1 MTVNEDSF
9 TNWKNREEIAESM
22 IPIIGKLH
30 RERDVTVLL
39 HSRSLVNKSV
49 VSILKTHRF
58 ARQIAGEELS
68 VTETFPF
75 LQALTTL
82 DLGPSQIDIGML
94 AATYKA
100 DDQGLSVADFTARA
114 VAGATGPDKIERREP
129 RDVVLYGF
137 GRIGRLLARLLI
149 EKSGSGNGLRLR
161 AIVVRKGAGQD
172 IVKRASLLR
181 RDSIHGQFHGT
192 ITVDEANNKIIANGN
207 EIAMIYADDPA
218 AVDYTAY
225 GIKDAI
231 LIDNTGR
238 WRDRE
243 GLSNHLRPGIA
254 KVVLTA
260 PGKGDVPNIVH
271 GVNHDSIKPD
281 EQILSCASCTTNA
294 IVPPL
299 KAMADEYGVLR
310 GHVETVH
317 SFTNDQN
324 LLDNYH
330 KSDRRGRSAP
340 LNMVI
345 TETGAASAVAK
356 ALPDL
361 EATITGSS
369 IRVPVPDVSIAI
381 LNLQLARET
390 TREDVLDHLRQ
401 VSLTS
406 PLKRQI
412 DFTTAPD
419 AVSSDFIGSRH
430 ASIVD
435 AGATKVEGDNAIL
448 YLWYDNEFGYSCQVV
463 RVVQYVSGVE
473 YPTFRPRPPDPG
485 PRPFGSALPPCRW
498 EGGAVLPPGTSVRS
512 ALQVEPVPVCRVR
525 GCVAEAVVDV
535 SHIGVAV
542 GGVGQEA
549 AEVRTAPVG
558 LPDRLGLH
566 PSAEAVSAVL
576 GQHTGA
582 VVLGITRAVAGDDE
596 FGEPG
601 DRAVGGVD
609 GDDGVQLVAALG
621 DGLRRG
627 PDPVHVPGHG
637 GVVGV
642 VHGHVV
648 HGAAGGGEG
657 PGEVVG
663 DGALP

>member
-1 MTVNEDSF
+1 MTVNAVNDDSF
-9 TNWKNREEIAESM
+9 TNWKIREEIAESM
-22 IPIIGKLH
+22 IPLIGKLH
-30 RERDVTVLL
+30 REQDVTVLL

-58 ARQIAGEELS
+58 ARQIAGAELS
-68 VTETFPF
+68 VTETMPF

-82 DLGPSQIDIGML
+82 DLGPSQIDLGML
-94 AATYKA
+94 ATLYQA
-100 DDQGLSVADFTARA
+100 DDRGLSVAEFTAEA
-114 VAGATGPDKIERREP
+114 VAGATGANKIERREP

-137 GRIGRLLARLLI
+137 GRIGRLVARLLI

-161 AIVVRKGAGQD
+161 AIVVRGGGARAAGD
-172 IVKRASLLR
+172 LVKRASLLR
-181 RDSIHGQFHGT
+181 RDSIHGQFQGT
-192 ITVDEANNKIIANGN
+192 ITVDEDNSTIVANGN
-207 EIAMIYADDPA
+207 EIKVIYADDPSH
-218 AVDYTAY
+218 VDYTEY
-225 GIKDAI
+225 GIRDAI
-231 LIDNTGR
+231 LIDNTGK

-243 GLSNHLRPGIA
+243 GLSKHLRPGIE

-271 GVNHDSIKPD
+271 GVNHDTVKPD
-281 EQILSCASCTTNA
+281 ERILSCASCTTNA

-299 KAMADEYGVLR
+299 KAMDDEYGVLR

-330 KSDRRGRSAP
+330 KSERRGRSAA

-361 EATITGSS
+361 KAKISGSS

-390 TREDVLDHLRQ
+390 TREQVHDYLRE

-412 DFTTAPD
+412 DFITAPD

-435 AGATKVEGDNAIL
+435 AGALKVDGDNAIL

-463 RVVQYVSGVE
+463 RVVQHVSGVE
-473 YPTFRPRPPDPG
+473 YPTYP
-485 PRPFGSALPPCRW
+485 AT
-498 EGGAVLPPGTSVRS
+498 AV
-512 ALQVEPVPVCRVR
+512 
-525 GCVAEAVVDV
+525 
-535 SHIGVAV
+535 
-542 GGVGQEA
+542 
-549 AEVRTAPVG
+549 
-558 LPDRLGLH
+558 
-566 PSAEAVSAVL
+566 
-576 GQHTGA
+576 
-582 VVLGITRAVAGDDE
+582 
-596 FGEPG
+596 
-601 DRAVGGVD
+601 
-609 GDDGVQLVAALG
+609 
-621 DGLRRG
+621 
-627 PDPVHVPGHG
+627 
-637 GVVGV
+637 
-642 VHGHVV
+642 
-648 HGAAGGGEG
+648 
-657 PGEVVG
+657 
-663 DGALP
+663 

>member
-1 MTVNEDSF
+1 MTVKDDSF

-22 IPIIGKLH
+22 IPLIGKLH

-68 VTETFPF
+68 VTETMPF

-82 DLGPSQIDIGML
+82 DLGPSQIDIALL
-94 AATYKA
+94 AETYRA
-100 DDQGLSVADFTARA
+100 DERGLSVEEFTAEA
-114 VAGATGPDKIERREP
+114 VAGATGANKIECREP

-137 GRIGRLLARLLI
+137 GRIGRLLARLLV
-149 EKSGSGNGLRLR
+149 EKAGSGNGLRLR
-161 AIVVRKGAGQD
+161 AIVVRNSGGSAAD
-172 IVKRASLLR
+172 DLVKRASLMR
-181 RDSIHGQFHGT
+181 RDSIHGQFQGT
-192 ITVDEANNKIIANGN
+192 ITVDEANSTIIANGN
-207 EIAMIYADDPA
+207 EIKVIYAGDPSE
-218 AVDYTAY
+218 VDYTAH
-225 GIKDAI
+225 GIKNAI
-231 LIDNTGR
+231 LIDNTGK

-243 GLSNHLRPGIA
+243 GLSTHLRPGVE

-271 GVNHDSIKPD
+271 GVNHDMIKPD

-299 KAMADEYGVLR
+299 KAMADEYGVVR

-330 KSDRRGRSAP
+330 KSERRGRSAP

-361 EATITGSS
+361 QAKITGSS

-381 LNLQLARET
+381 LNLQLERET
-390 TREDVLDHLRQ
+390 SREDVLEHLRE

-412 DFTTAPD
+412 DFTDSPE
-419 AVSSDFIGSRH
+419 AVSNDFIGSRH

-435 AGATKVEGDNAIL
+435 AGATKVDGDNAIL
-448 YLWYDNEFGYSCQVV
+448 YLWYDNEFGYSCQVI
-463 RVVQYVSGVE
+463 RVVQHVSGVE
-473 YPTFRPRPPDPG
+473 YPTYPAP
-485 PRPFGSALPPCRW
+485 
-498 EGGAVLPPGTSVRS
+498 AV
-512 ALQVEPVPVCRVR
+512 
-525 GCVAEAVVDV
+525 
-535 SHIGVAV
+535 
-542 GGVGQEA
+542 
-549 AEVRTAPVG
+549 
-558 LPDRLGLH
+558 
-566 PSAEAVSAVL
+566 
-576 GQHTGA
+576 
-582 VVLGITRAVAGDDE
+582 
-596 FGEPG
+596 
-601 DRAVGGVD
+601 
-609 GDDGVQLVAALG
+609 
-621 DGLRRG
+621 
-627 PDPVHVPGHG
+627 
-637 GVVGV
+637 
-642 VHGHVV
+642 
-648 HGAAGGGEG
+648 
-657 PGEVVG
+657 
-663 DGALP
+663 

>member
-1 MTVNEDSF
+1 MTVNDDVF
-9 TNWKNREEIAESM
+9 TDWKNREELAESM
-22 IPIIGKLH
+22 IPIIGRLH

-68 VTETFPF
+68 ITETFPF
-75 LQALTTL
+75 LQALASL
-82 DLGPSQIDIGML
+82 DLGPSQIDLGLL
-94 AATYKA
+94 AAAYRA
-100 DDQGLSVADFTARA
+100 DDRGLSVAEFTAGA
-114 VAGATGPDKIERREP
+114 VSGATGANKLDRQAP

-137 GRIGRLLARLLI
+137 GRIGRLLARLLV
-149 EKSGSGNGLRLR
+149 EKAGGLRLR
-161 AIVVRKGAGQD
+161 AIVVRNGGGD
-172 IVKRASLLR
+172 DLVKRASLLR
-181 RDSIHGQFHGT
+181 RDSIHGQFQGT
-192 ITVDEANNKIIANGN
+192 ITVDETNNLIVANGN
-207 EIAMIYADDPA
+207 AIQVIYSNDPSE
-218 AVDYTAY
+218 VDYTAY
-225 GIKDAI
+225 GIDDAI

-243 GLSNHLRPGIA
+243 GLSKHLRPGIA

-271 GVNHDSIKPD
+271 GVNHDTIKPD
-281 EQILSCASCTTNA
+281 EQIISCASCTTNA

-299 KAMADEYGVLR
+299 KAMNDEYGVLR

-330 KSDRRGRSAP
+330 KADRRGRSAP

-361 EATITGSS
+361 QAKITGSS

-390 TREDVLDHLRQ
+390 TREDVLEHLRD

-412 DFTTAPD
+412 DFIDSPD

-463 RVVQYVSGVE
+463 RVVQHVSGVE
-473 YPTFRPRPPDPG
+473 YPTFP
-485 PRPFGSALPPCRW
+485 
-498 EGGAVLPPGTSVRS
+498 
-512 ALQVEPVPVCRVR
+512 
-525 GCVAEAVVDV
+525 
-535 SHIGVAV
+535 
-542 GGVGQEA
+542 
-549 AEVRTAPVG
+549 
-558 LPDRLGLH
+558 
-566 PSAEAVSAVL
+566 
-576 GQHTGA
+576 
-582 VVLGITRAVAGDDE
+582 
-596 FGEPG
+596 
-601 DRAVGGVD
+601 
-609 GDDGVQLVAALG
+609 VAA
-621 DGLRRG
+621 
-627 PDPVHVPGHG
+627 H
-637 GVVGV
+637 
-642 VHGHVV
+642 
-648 HGAAGGGEG
+648 
-657 PGEVVG
+657 
-663 DGALP
+663 

>member
-1 MTVNEDSF
+1 MTLHEDSF
-9 TNWKNREEIAESM
+9 TNWNNRERIAESM
-22 IPIIGKLH
+22 IPTIGKLH

-68 VTETFPF
+68 VTETLPF
-75 LQALTTL
+75 LEALTTL

-94 AATYKA
+94 AATYRT
-100 DDQGLSVADFTARA
+100 DDRGLSVAEFTAEA
-114 VAGATGPDKIERREP
+114 VAGATGANKIERRAS

-149 EKSGSGNGLRLR
+149 EKAGSGNGLRLR
-161 AIVVRKGAGQD
+161 AVVVRKGSGQAAED
-172 IVKRASLLR
+172 LVKRASLLR
-181 RDSIHGQFHGT
+181 RDSIHGQFQGT
-192 ITVDEANNKIIANGN
+192 ISVDEANSRIIANGN
-207 EIAMIYADDPA
+207 EIKVIYSDDPTS
-218 AVDYTAY
+218 VDYTAY

-231 LIDNTGR
+231 LIDNTGK

-243 GLSNHLRPGIA
+243 GLSKHLRPGIA

-271 GVNHDSIKPD
+271 GVNHDTVKDD
-281 EQILSCASCTTNA
+281 ERILSCASCTTNA

-330 KSDRRGRSAP
+330 GSDRRGRSAA

-361 EATITGSS
+361 KATITGSS

-381 LNLQLARET
+381 LSLRLARET
-390 TREDVLDHLRQ
+390 TREEVLDHLRD

-412 DFTTAPD
+412 DFISAPD

-435 AGATKVEGDNAIL
+435 AGATKVDGDNAIL
-448 YLWYDNEFGYSCQVV
+448 YLWYDNEFGYSCQVI
-463 RVVQYVSGVE
+463 RVVQHVSGVE
-473 YPTFRPRPPDPG
+473 YPTYPAP
-485 PRPFGSALPPCRW
+485 
-498 EGGAVLPPGTSVRS
+498 
-512 ALQVEPVPVCRVR
+512 
-525 GCVAEAVVDV
+525 
-535 SHIGVAV
+535 
-542 GGVGQEA
+542 A
-549 AEVRTAPVG
+549 A
-558 LPDRLGLH
+558 
-566 PSAEAVSAVL
+566 
-576 GQHTGA
+576 
-582 VVLGITRAVAGDDE
+582 
-596 FGEPG
+596 
-601 DRAVGGVD
+601 
-609 GDDGVQLVAALG
+609 
-621 DGLRRG
+621 
-627 PDPVHVPGHG
+627 
-637 GVVGV
+637 
-642 VHGHVV
+642 
-648 HGAAGGGEG
+648 
-657 PGEVVG
+657 
-663 DGALP
+663 

>member
-1 MTVNEDSF
+1 MTVNDDVF
-9 TNWKNREEIAESM
+9 TDWKNREELAESM
-22 IPIIGKLH
+22 IPIIGRLH

-68 VTETFPF
+68 ITETFPF
-75 LQALTTL
+75 LQALASL
-82 DLGPSQIDIGML
+82 DLGPSQIDLGLL
-94 AATYKA
+94 AEAHRA
-100 DDQGLSVADFTARA
+100 DGRGLSPAEFTAEA
-114 VAGATGPDKIERREP
+114 VSGATGANKLDRQAP

-137 GRIGRLLARLLI
+137 GRIGRLLARLLV
-149 EKSGSGNGLRLR
+149 EKAGGLRLR
-161 AIVVRKGAGQD
+161 AIVVRNGGGD
-172 IVKRASLLR
+172 DLVKRASLLR
-181 RDSIHGQFHGT
+181 RDSIHGQFQGT
-192 ITVDEANNKIIANGN
+192 ITVDEANSTIIANGN
-207 EIAMIYADDPA
+207 AIKVIYSNDPSE
-218 AVDYTAY
+218 VDYTAY
-225 GIKDAI
+225 GIDDAI

-243 GLSNHLRPGIA
+243 GLSKHLRPGIA

-271 GVNHDSIKPD
+271 GVNHDTIKPD
-281 EQILSCASCTTNA
+281 EQIISCASCTTNA

-299 KAMADEYGVLR
+299 KAMNDEYGVLR

-330 KSDRRGRSAP
+330 KADRRGRSAP

-361 EATITGSS
+361 QAKITGSS

-390 TREDVLDHLRQ
+390 TREDVLDHLRD

-412 DFTTAPD
+412 DFIDSPD

-463 RVVQYVSGVE
+463 RVVQHVSGVE
-473 YPTFRPRPPDPG
+473 YPTFPRP
-485 PRPFGSALPPCRW
+485 
-498 EGGAVLPPGTSVRS
+498 AV
-512 ALQVEPVPVCRVR
+512 
-525 GCVAEAVVDV
+525 
-535 SHIGVAV
+535 
-542 GGVGQEA
+542 
-549 AEVRTAPVG
+549 
-558 LPDRLGLH
+558 
-566 PSAEAVSAVL
+566 
-576 GQHTGA
+576 
-582 VVLGITRAVAGDDE
+582 
-596 FGEPG
+596 
-601 DRAVGGVD
+601 
-609 GDDGVQLVAALG
+609 
-621 DGLRRG
+621 
-627 PDPVHVPGHG
+627 
-637 GVVGV
+637 
-642 VHGHVV
+642 
-648 HGAAGGGEG
+648 
-657 PGEVVG
+657 
-663 DGALP
+663 

>member
-1 MTVNEDSF
+1 MTVNDDSF

-22 IPIIGKLH
+22 IPMIGKLH

-68 VTETFPF
+68 VTETLPF
-75 LQALTTL
+75 VRALTTL

-94 AATYKA
+94 AATYRS
-100 DDQGLSVADFTARA
+100 DDRGLSVEQFTAEA
-114 VAGATGPDKIERREP
+114 VAGATGEGKIERGEG

-137 GRIGRLLARLLI
+137 GRIGRLVARLLI
-149 EKSGSGNGLRLR
+149 EKAGSGNGLRLR
-161 AIVVRKGAGQD
+161 AIVVRGGGQRAADD

-181 RDSIHGQFHGT
+181 RDSIHGQFQGT
-192 ITVDEANNKIIANGN
+192 ITVDEATSTIVANGN
-207 EIAMIYADDPA
+207 AIKVIYADDPTQ
-218 AVDYTAY
+218 VDYTAY

-231 LIDNTGR
+231 LIDNTGK

-243 GLSNHLRPGIA
+243 GLSKHLRPGID

-271 GVNHDSIKPD
+271 GVNHDTVKPD
-281 EQILSCASCTTNA
+281 ERILSCASCTTNA

-299 KAMADEYGVLR
+299 KAMDDEYGVLR

-330 KSDRRGRSAP
+330 KSERRGRSAP

-361 EATITGSS
+361 KARITGSS

-390 TREDVLDHLRQ
+390 TREDVLDYLRG

-412 DFTTAPD
+412 DFITAPD

-448 YLWYDNEFGYSCQVV
+448 YLWYDNEFGYSCQVI

-473 YPTFRPRPPDPG
+473 YPTYPAP
-485 PRPFGSALPPCRW
+485 
-498 EGGAVLPPGTSVRS
+498 
-512 ALQVEPVPVCRVR
+512 
-525 GCVAEAVVDV
+525 
-535 SHIGVAV
+535 
-542 GGVGQEA
+542 A
-549 AEVRTAPVG
+549 A
-558 LPDRLGLH
+558 
-566 PSAEAVSAVL
+566 
-576 GQHTGA
+576 
-582 VVLGITRAVAGDDE
+582 
-596 FGEPG
+596 
-601 DRAVGGVD
+601 
-609 GDDGVQLVAALG
+609 
-621 DGLRRG
+621 
-627 PDPVHVPGHG
+627 
-637 GVVGV
+637 
-642 VHGHVV
+642 
-648 HGAAGGGEG
+648 
-657 PGEVVG
+657 
-663 DGALP
+663 

>member
-1 MTVNEDSF
+1 MTVKDDSF
-9 TNWKNREEIAESM
+9 TDWKNREEIAESM
-22 IPIIGKLH
+22 IPMIGRLH

-68 VTETFPF
+68 VTDTLPF
-75 LQALTTL
+75 VQALTTL
-82 DLGPSQIDIGML
+82 DLGPSQIDIGRL
-94 AATYKA
+94 AEIHQA
-100 DDQGLSVADFTARA
+100 DDRGLSVAEFTAEA
-114 VAGATGPDKIERREP
+114 VAGATGGNKIDRREP

-137 GRIGRLLARLLI
+137 GRIGRLVARLLI
-149 EKSGSGNGLRLR
+149 EKAGSGNGLRLR
-161 AIVVRKGAGQD
+161 AIVVRGGGGRASED
-172 IVKRASLLR
+172 LVKRASLLR
-181 RDSIHGQFHGT
+181 RDSIHGQFQGT
-192 ITVDEANNKIIANGN
+192 ITLDEAESAIIANGN
-207 EIAMIYADDPA
+207 TVKVIYANDPSE
-218 AVDYTAY
+218 VDYTAY
-225 GIKDAI
+225 GIDNAI
-231 LIDNTGR
+231 LIDNTGK

-243 GLSNHLRPGIA
+243 GLSQHLRPGID

-271 GVNHDSIKPD
+271 GVNHDTIKPD

-330 KSDRRGRSAP
+330 KADRRGRSAP

-361 EATITGSS
+361 KAPITGSS

-381 LNLQLARET
+381 LSLRLGRET
-390 TREDVLDHLRQ
+390 TREEVLDHLRD

-430 ASIVD
+430 SSIVD
-435 AGATKVEGDNAIL
+435 AGATKVDGDNAIL

-463 RVVQYVSGVE
+463 RVVQHVTGVE
-473 YPTFRPRPPDPG
+473 YPTYPEP
-485 PRPFGSALPPCRW
+485 
-498 EGGAVLPPGTSVRS
+498 AV
-512 ALQVEPVPVCRVR
+512 
-525 GCVAEAVVDV
+525 
-535 SHIGVAV
+535 
-542 GGVGQEA
+542 
-549 AEVRTAPVG
+549 
-558 LPDRLGLH
+558 
-566 PSAEAVSAVL
+566 
-576 GQHTGA
+576 
-582 VVLGITRAVAGDDE
+582 
-596 FGEPG
+596 
-601 DRAVGGVD
+601 
-609 GDDGVQLVAALG
+609 
-621 DGLRRG
+621 
-627 PDPVHVPGHG
+627 
-637 GVVGV
+637 
-642 VHGHVV
+642 
-648 HGAAGGGEG
+648 
-657 PGEVVG
+657 
-663 DGALP
+663 

>member
-1 MTVNEDSF
+1 MTVNDDSF
-9 TNWKNREEIAESM
+9 TSWKNREEIAESM
-22 IPIIGKLH
+22 IPVIGKLH

-68 VTETFPF
+68 VTDTLPF

-94 AATYKA
+94 AATYAA
-100 DDQGLSVADFTARA
+100 DERGLSVAEFTAEA
-114 VAGATGPDKIERREP
+114 VAGATGANKIERGDG

-137 GRIGRLLARLLI
+137 GRIGRLVARLLI
-149 EKSGSGNGLRLR
+149 EKAGSGNGLRLR
-161 AIVVRKGAGQD
+161 AIVVRQGGGRPVED
-172 IVKRASLLR
+172 LVKRASLLR
-181 RDSIHGQFHGT
+181 RDSIHGQFQGT
-192 ITVDEANNKIIANGN
+192 ITVDEAKNTIVANGN
-207 EIAMIYADDPA
+207 EIKVIYANDPSE
-218 AVDYTAY
+218 VDYTAY

-231 LIDNTGR
+231 LIDNTGK

-243 GLSNHLRPGIA
+243 GLSNHLRPGID

-271 GVNHDSIKPD
+271 GVNHDTIKPD

-330 KSDRRGRSAP
+330 KADRRGRSAP

-356 ALPDL
+356 ALPEL
-361 EATITGSS
+361 KAPITGSS

-381 LNLQLARET
+381 LSLRLGRET
-390 TREDVLDHLRQ
+390 TRDEVLDYLRN

-419 AVSSDFIGSRH
+419 AVSSDFMGSRH

-435 AGATKVEGDNAIL
+435 AGATKVDGDNAIL
-448 YLWYDNEFGYSCQVV
+448 YLWYDNEFGYSCQVI
-463 RVVQYVSGVE
+463 RVVQHVSGVE
-473 YPTFRPRPPDPG
+473 YPTYPAP
-485 PRPFGSALPPCRW
+485 
-498 EGGAVLPPGTSVRS
+498 AV
-512 ALQVEPVPVCRVR
+512 
-525 GCVAEAVVDV
+525 
-535 SHIGVAV
+535 
-542 GGVGQEA
+542 
-549 AEVRTAPVG
+549 
-558 LPDRLGLH
+558 
-566 PSAEAVSAVL
+566 
-576 GQHTGA
+576 
-582 VVLGITRAVAGDDE
+582 
-596 FGEPG
+596 
-601 DRAVGGVD
+601 
-609 GDDGVQLVAALG
+609 
-621 DGLRRG
+621 
-627 PDPVHVPGHG
+627 
-637 GVVGV
+637 
-642 VHGHVV
+642 
-648 HGAAGGGEG
+648 
-657 PGEVVG
+657 
-663 DGALP
+663 

>member
-1 MTVNEDSF
+1 MTLNDDSF

-22 IPIIGKLH
+22 IPMIGKLH

-68 VTETFPF
+68 VTETLPF
-75 LQALTTL
+75 LEALTAL

-94 AATYKA
+94 AATYRA
-100 DDQGLSVADFTARA
+100 DDRGLPVAEFTAEA
-114 VAGATGPDKIERREP
+114 VAGATGANKIDRREP

-137 GRIGRLLARLLI
+137 GRIGRLVARLLI

-161 AIVVRKGAGQD
+161 AIVVRGGGRPAD
-172 IVKRASLLR
+172 DLVKRASLLR
-181 RDSIHGQFHGT
+181 RDSVHGQFQGT

-207 EIAMIYADDPA
+207 EITVIYADDPSQ
-218 AVDYTAY
+218 VDYTEY
-225 GIKDAI
+225 GVRNAI
-231 LIDNTGR
+231 LIDNTGK

-243 GLSNHLRPGIA
+243 GLSKHLRPGID

-271 GVNHDSIKPD
+271 GVNHDTIKPD

-330 KSDRRGRSAP
+330 KADRRGRSAP

-361 EATITGSS
+361 KAPITGSS

-381 LNLQLARET
+381 LSLRLGRET
-390 TREDVLDHLRQ
+390 TREEVLEHLRE

-419 AVSSDFIGSRH
+419 AVSMDFIGSRH
-430 ASIVD
+430 SSIID
-435 AGATKVEGDNAIL
+435 AGATKVDGDNAIL

-463 RVVQYVSGVE
+463 RVVQHVSGVE
-473 YPTFRPRPPDPG
+473 YPTYP
-485 PRPFGSALPPCRW
+485 A
-498 EGGAVLPPGTSVRS
+498 T
-512 ALQVEPVPVCRVR
+512 
-525 GCVAEAVVDV
+525 
-535 SHIGVAV
+535 GV
-542 GGVGQEA
+542 
-549 AEVRTAPVG
+549 
-558 LPDRLGLH
+558 
-566 PSAEAVSAVL
+566 
-576 GQHTGA
+576 
-582 VVLGITRAVAGDDE
+582 
-596 FGEPG
+596 
-601 DRAVGGVD
+601 
-609 GDDGVQLVAALG
+609 
-621 DGLRRG
+621 
-627 PDPVHVPGHG
+627 
-637 GVVGV
+637 
-642 VHGHVV
+642 
-648 HGAAGGGEG
+648 
-657 PGEVVG
+657 
-663 DGALP
+663 

>member
-22 IPIIGKLH
+22 IPLIGKLH

-68 VTETFPF
+68 VTETMPF
-75 LQALTTL
+75 LGALTAL

-94 AATYKA
+94 AATYRS
-100 DDQGLSVADFTARA
+100 DDRGLSVAAFTAEA
-114 VAGATGPDKIERREP
+114 VAGATGANKLERREG

-137 GRIGRLLARLLI
+137 GRIGRLVARLLI

-161 AIVVRKGAGQD
+161 AIVVRGDARRAAED

-181 RDSIHGQFHGT
+181 RDSIHGQFQGT
-192 ITVDEANNKIIANGN
+192 ITVDEANGAIIANGN
-207 EIAMIYADDPA
+207 EIKVIHADDPA
-218 AVDYTAY
+218 SVDYTAY

-231 LIDNTGR
+231 LIDNTGK

-243 GLSNHLRPGIA
+243 GLSQHLRPGID

-271 GVNHDSIKPD
+271 GVNHDTVKPD
-281 EQILSCASCTTNA
+281 ERILSCASCTTNA

-299 KAMADEYGVLR
+299 KAMDDEYGVLR

-330 KSDRRGRSAP
+330 KSERRGRSAP

-345 TETGAASAVAK
+345 TETGAASAVTK

-361 EATITGSS
+361 KARITGSS

-381 LNLQLARET
+381 LNLQLAQET
-390 TREDVLDHLRQ
+390 TREQVLDHLRN

-412 DFTTAPD
+412 DFISAPD

-430 ASIVD
+430 ASIID

-463 RVVQYVSGVE
+463 RVVQHVSGVE
-473 YPTFRPRPPDPG
+473 YPTYPAP
-485 PRPFGSALPPCRW
+485 
-498 EGGAVLPPGTSVRS
+498 AV
-512 ALQVEPVPVCRVR
+512 
-525 GCVAEAVVDV
+525 
-535 SHIGVAV
+535 
-542 GGVGQEA
+542 
-549 AEVRTAPVG
+549 
-558 LPDRLGLH
+558 
-566 PSAEAVSAVL
+566 
-576 GQHTGA
+576 
-582 VVLGITRAVAGDDE
+582 
-596 FGEPG
+596 
-601 DRAVGGVD
+601 
-609 GDDGVQLVAALG
+609 
-621 DGLRRG
+621 
-627 PDPVHVPGHG
+627 
-637 GVVGV
+637 
-642 VHGHVV
+642 
-648 HGAAGGGEG
+648 
-657 PGEVVG
+657 
-663 DGALP
+663 

>member
-1 MTVNEDSF
+1 MTATEDSF
-9 TNWKNREEIAESM
+9 TNWKTREEIAESM
-22 IPIIGKLH
+22 IPLIGKLH
-30 RERDVTVLL
+30 RERDVTILI

-68 VTETFPF
+68 VTETMPF
-75 LQALTTL
+75 LHALISL
-82 DLGPSQIDIGML
+82 DLGPSQIDLGIL
-94 AATYKA
+94 AAAYRT
-100 DDQGLSVADFTARA
+100 DDRGLSVGDFTAEA
-114 VAGATGPDKIERREP
+114 VAGATGDNKTERREP

-149 EKSGSGNGLRLR
+149 EKTGSGNGLRLR
-161 AIVVRKGAGQD
+161 AIVVRQGAGQD

-181 RDSIHGQFHGT
+181 RDSIHGQFQGT
-192 ITVDEANNKIIANGN
+192 ITVDEANSRIIANGN
-207 EIAMIYADDPA
+207 EIQVIYSDDPT
-218 AVDYTAY
+218 AVDYTAH

-243 GLSNHLRPGIA
+243 GLSRHLRPGIA

-271 GVNHDSIKPD
+271 GVNQDMIKPD
-281 EQILSCASCTTNA
+281 EQIISCASCTTNA

-330 KSDRRGRSAP
+330 NSDRRGRSAP

-345 TETGAASAVAK
+345 TETGAASAVTK

-361 EATITGSS
+361 DAKITGSS

-381 LNLQLARET
+381 LNLQLARGT
-390 TREDVLDHLRQ
+390 NREEVLEYLRN

-406 PLKRQI
+406 PLRRQI
-412 DFTTAPD
+412 DFITAPD

-448 YLWYDNEFGYSCQVV
+448 YLWYDNEFGYSSQVI
-463 RVVQYVSGVE
+463 RVVQHVSGVE
-473 YPTFRPRPPDPG
+473 YPTYPAP
-485 PRPFGSALPPCRW
+485 
-498 EGGAVLPPGTSVRS
+498 
-512 ALQVEPVPVCRVR
+512 
-525 GCVAEAVVDV
+525 
-535 SHIGVAV
+535 
-542 GGVGQEA
+542 A
-549 AEVRTAPVG
+549 A
-558 LPDRLGLH
+558 
-566 PSAEAVSAVL
+566 
-576 GQHTGA
+576 
-582 VVLGITRAVAGDDE
+582 
-596 FGEPG
+596 
-601 DRAVGGVD
+601 
-609 GDDGVQLVAALG
+609 
-621 DGLRRG
+621 
-627 PDPVHVPGHG
+627 
-637 GVVGV
+637 
-642 VHGHVV
+642 
-648 HGAAGGGEG
+648 
-657 PGEVVG
+657 
-663 DGALP
+663 

>member
-1 MTVNEDSF
+1 MTVNDDVF
-9 TNWKNREEIAESM
+9 TDWKNREEIAEAM
-22 IPIIGKLH
+22 IPIIGRLH

-68 VTETFPF
+68 ITETMPF

-82 DLGPSQIDIGML
+82 DLGPSQIDLGML

-100 DDQGLSVADFTARA
+100 DSRGLSVAAFTAEA
-114 VAGATGPDKIERREP
+114 VAGATGANKLERQEP

-137 GRIGRLLARLLI
+137 GRIGRLVARLLV
-149 EKSGSGNGLRLR
+149 EKAGGLRLR
-161 AIVVRKGAGQD
+161 AIVVRNSGGD
-172 IVKRASLLR
+172 DLVKRASLLR
-181 RDSIHGQFHGT
+181 RDSIHGQFAGS
-192 ITVDEANNKIIANGN
+192 ITVDEANSTIIANGN
-207 EIAMIYADDPA
+207 AIKVIYSDDPTK
-218 AVDYTAY
+218 VDYTEY
-225 GIKDAI
+225 GIDNAI
-231 LIDNTGR
+231 LIDNTGK

-243 GLSNHLRPGIA
+243 GLSKHLQPGIA

-271 GVNHDSIKPD
+271 GVNHDTIKPD

-299 KAMADEYGVLR
+299 KAMEDKYGVLR

-330 KSDRRGRSAP
+330 KADRRGRSAP

-361 EATITGSS
+361 KAKISGSS

-381 LNLQLARET
+381 LNLQLATET
-390 TREDVLDHLRQ
+390 NREDVLDYLRE

-406 PLKRQI
+406 PLRRQI
-412 DFTTAPD
+412 DFIDSPD

-435 AGATKVEGDNAIL
+435 AGATKVDGDNAIL
-448 YLWYDNEFGYSCQVV
+448 YLWYDNEFGYSCQVI

-473 YPTFRPRPPDPG
+473 YPTYPAP
-485 PRPFGSALPPCRW
+485 
-498 EGGAVLPPGTSVRS
+498 AV
-512 ALQVEPVPVCRVR
+512 
-525 GCVAEAVVDV
+525 
-535 SHIGVAV
+535 
-542 GGVGQEA
+542 
-549 AEVRTAPVG
+549 
-558 LPDRLGLH
+558 
-566 PSAEAVSAVL
+566 
-576 GQHTGA
+576 
-582 VVLGITRAVAGDDE
+582 
-596 FGEPG
+596 
-601 DRAVGGVD
+601 
-609 GDDGVQLVAALG
+609 
-621 DGLRRG
+621 
-627 PDPVHVPGHG
+627 
-637 GVVGV
+637 
-642 VHGHVV
+642 
-648 HGAAGGGEG
+648 
-657 PGEVVG
+657 
-663 DGALP
+663 

>member
-1 MTVNEDSF
+1 MTATEDSF
-9 TNWKNREEIAESM
+9 TNWKTREEIAESM

-30 RERDVTVLL
+30 RERDVTILL

-58 ARQIAGEELS
+58 ARQIAGAELS
-68 VTETFPF
+68 VTETLPF
-75 LQALTTL
+75 LHALTAL
-82 DLGPSQIDIGML
+82 DLGPSQIDLGIL
-94 AATYKA
+94 AAAYRS
-100 DDQGLSVADFTARA
+100 DDRGLSVDDFTAEA
-114 VAGATGPDKIERREP
+114 VAGATGENKTERREA

-149 EKSGSGNGLRLR
+149 EKTGSGNGLRLR
-161 AIVVRKGAGQD
+161 AIVVRQGAGQD

-181 RDSIHGQFHGT
+181 RDSIHGQFQGT
-192 ITVDEANNKIIANGN
+192 ITVDEANSRIIANGN
-207 EIAMIYADDPA
+207 EIQVIYSDDPTT
-218 AVDYTAY
+218 VDYTAH
-225 GIKDAI
+225 GIKNAI

-243 GLSNHLRPGIA
+243 GLSRHLRPGIS

-271 GVNHDSIKPD
+271 GVNQDMIKPD
-281 EQILSCASCTTNA
+281 EQIISCASCTTNA

-330 KSDRRGRSAP
+330 NSDRRGRSAP

-345 TETGAASAVAK
+345 TETGAASAVTK

-361 EATITGSS
+361 DAKITGSS

-381 LNLQLARET
+381 LNLQLARGSS
-390 TREDVLDHLRQ
+390 REEVLEYLRN

-406 PLKRQI
+406 PLRRQI
-412 DFTTAPD
+412 DFITAPD

-448 YLWYDNEFGYSCQVV
+448 YLWYDNEFGYSSQVI
-463 RVVQYVSGVE
+463 RVVQHVSGVE
-473 YPTFRPRPPDPG
+473 YPTYPAP
-485 PRPFGSALPPCRW
+485 
-498 EGGAVLPPGTSVRS
+498 
-512 ALQVEPVPVCRVR
+512 
-525 GCVAEAVVDV
+525 
-535 SHIGVAV
+535 
-542 GGVGQEA
+542 A
-549 AEVRTAPVG
+549 A
-558 LPDRLGLH
+558 
-566 PSAEAVSAVL
+566 
-576 GQHTGA
+576 
-582 VVLGITRAVAGDDE
+582 
-596 FGEPG
+596 
-601 DRAVGGVD
+601 
-609 GDDGVQLVAALG
+609 
-621 DGLRRG
+621 
-627 PDPVHVPGHG
+627 
-637 GVVGV
+637 
-642 VHGHVV
+642 
-648 HGAAGGGEG
+648 
-657 PGEVVG
+657 
-663 DGALP
+663 

>member
-1 MTVNEDSF
+1 VDSF

-22 IPIIGKLH
+22 IPMIGRLH

-68 VTETFPF
+68 VTDTLPF
-75 LQALTTL
+75 LRALTTL
-82 DLGPSQIDIGML
+82 DLGPSQIDLGML
-94 AATYKA
+94 AATYRT
-100 DDQGLSVADFTARA
+100 DDRGLSVADFTAAA
-114 VAGATGPDKIERREP
+114 VAGATGANKIDRREP

-149 EKSGSGNGLRLR
+149 EKAGSGNGLRLR
-161 AIVVRKGAGQD
+161 AIVVRKCAGQD
-172 IVKRASLLR
+172 LVKRASLLR
-181 RDSIHGQFHGT
+181 RDSVHGQFHGT
-192 ITVDEANNKIIANGN
+192 ITVDEANGTLNANGN
-207 EIAMIYADDPA
+207 EIKFIYSDDPA
-218 AVDYTAY
+218 SVDYTEY
-225 GIKDAI
+225 GVKDAI

-243 GLSNHLRPGIA
+243 GLSQHLRPGIE

-271 GVNHDSIKPD
+271 GVNHDMIKPD

-299 KAMADEYGVLR
+299 KAMDDEYGVLR

-330 KSDRRGRSAP
+330 KADRRGRSAA
-340 LNMVI
+340 LNMVL

-361 EATITGSS
+361 KAKITGSS

-390 TREDVLDHLRQ
+390 TREDVLEHLRE

-412 DFTTAPD
+412 DFTSAPD
-419 AVSSDFIGSRH
+419 AVSSDFVGSRH

-435 AGATKVEGDNAIL
+435 AGATKVEGANAIL

-463 RVVQYVSGVE
+463 RVVQHVSGVE
-473 YPTFRPRPPDPG
+473 YPTYP
-485 PRPFGSALPPCRW
+485 
-498 EGGAVLPPGTSVRS
+498 
-512 ALQVEPVPVCRVR
+512 
-525 GCVAEAVVDV
+525 
-535 SHIGVAV
+535 
-542 GGVGQEA
+542 
-549 AEVRTAPVG
+549 APA
-558 LPDRLGLH
+558 P
-566 PSAEAVSAVL
+566 
-576 GQHTGA
+576 
-582 VVLGITRAVAGDDE
+582 
-596 FGEPG
+596 
-601 DRAVGGVD
+601 
-609 GDDGVQLVAALG
+609 
-621 DGLRRG
+621 
-627 PDPVHVPGHG
+627 
-637 GVVGV
+637 
-642 VHGHVV
+642 
-648 HGAAGGGEG
+648 
-657 PGEVVG
+657 
-663 DGALP
+663 

>member
-1 MTVNEDSF
+1 MTVNDDSF

-75 LQALTTL
+75 LEALGTL

-94 AATYKA
+94 AAMYRT
-100 DDQGLSVADFTARA
+100 DDQGLSVGDFTARA
-114 VAGATGPDKIERREP
+114 VAGATGADKIEHGEG

-137 GRIGRLLARLLI
+137 GRIGRLVARLLI
-149 EKSGSGNGLRLR
+149 EKAGSGNGLRLR
-161 AIVVRKGAGQD
+161 AVVVRGGGDRAAED
-172 IVKRASLLR
+172 LVKRASLLR
-181 RDSIHGQFHGT
+181 RDSIHGQFQGT
-192 ITVDEANNKIIANGN
+192 ITVDEANGSIIANGN
-207 EIAMIYADDPA
+207 TIRVIHADDPA
-218 AVDYTAY
+218 EVDYTAY
-225 GIKDAI
+225 GIKDAV
-231 LIDNTGR
+231 LIDNTGK

-243 GLSNHLRPGIA
+243 GLSKHLRPGID

-271 GVNHDSIKPD
+271 GVNHDMVKPD
-281 EQILSCASCTTNA
+281 ERILSSASCTTNA

-299 KAMADEYGVLR
+299 KAMDDEYGVLR

-330 KSDRRGRSAP
+330 KSERRGRSAP

-361 EATITGSS
+361 KARITGSS

-381 LNLQLARET
+381 LNLQLAREV
-390 TREDVLDHLRQ
+390 TREEVLEYLRD

-406 PLKRQI
+406 PMRRQI
-412 DFTTAPD
+412 DFISAPD

-435 AGATKVEGDNAIL
+435 AGALKAEGDNAIL
-448 YLWYDNEFGYSCQVV
+448 YLWYDNEFGYSCQVI
-463 RVVQYVSGVE
+463 RVVQHVSGVE
-473 YPTFRPRPPDPG
+473 YPTYPAP
-485 PRPFGSALPPCRW
+485 
-498 EGGAVLPPGTSVRS
+498 
-512 ALQVEPVPVCRVR
+512 
-525 GCVAEAVVDV
+525 
-535 SHIGVAV
+535 
-542 GGVGQEA
+542 A
-549 AEVRTAPVG
+549 A
-558 LPDRLGLH
+558 
-566 PSAEAVSAVL
+566 
-576 GQHTGA
+576 
-582 VVLGITRAVAGDDE
+582 
-596 FGEPG
+596 
-601 DRAVGGVD
+601 
-609 GDDGVQLVAALG
+609 
-621 DGLRRG
+621 
-627 PDPVHVPGHG
+627 
-637 GVVGV
+637 
-642 VHGHVV
+642 
-648 HGAAGGGEG
+648 
-657 PGEVVG
+657 
-663 DGALP
+663 

>member
-1 MTVNEDSF
+1 MTVNDDSF
-9 TNWKNREEIAESM
+9 TNWKTREETAESM

-68 VTETFPF
+68 VTETLPF
-75 LQALTTL
+75 LQALTAL
-82 DLGPSQIDIGML
+82 DLGPSQIDLGML
-94 AATYKA
+94 AATYKS
-100 DDQGLSVADFTARA
+100 DDRGLTVEAFTAEA
-114 VAGATGPDKIERREP
+114 VAGATGANKIERGEG

-137 GRIGRLLARLLI
+137 GRIGRLVARLLV
-149 EKSGSGNGLRLR
+149 EKAGSGNGLRLR
-161 AIVVRKGAGQD
+161 AIVVRGGGGQASGD
-172 IVKRASLLR
+172 LVKRASLLR
-181 RDSIHGQFHGT
+181 RDSIHGQFQGT
-192 ITVDEANNKIIANGN
+192 ITVDEASSTIFANGN
-207 EIAMIYADDPA
+207 AIKVIHANDPSE
-218 AVDYTAY
+218 VDYTAY
-225 GIKDAI
+225 GISNAI
-231 LIDNTGR
+231 LIDNTGK

-243 GLSNHLRPGIA
+243 GLSQHLRPGID

-271 GVNHDSIKPD
+271 GVNHDTVKPD

-299 KAMADEYGVLR
+299 KAMDDAFGVER

-330 KSDRRGRSAP
+330 KAERRGRSAP

-361 EATITGSS
+361 KARITGSS

-381 LNLQLARET
+381 LNLQLSRET
-390 TREDVLDHLRQ
+390 SREEVLDHLRD

-406 PLKRQI
+406 PLRRQI

-448 YLWYDNEFGYSCQVV
+448 YLWYDNEFGYSCQVI

-473 YPTFRPRPPDPG
+473 YPTFPSP
-485 PRPFGSALPPCRW
+485 
-498 EGGAVLPPGTSVRS
+498 AV
-512 ALQVEPVPVCRVR
+512 
-525 GCVAEAVVDV
+525 
-535 SHIGVAV
+535 
-542 GGVGQEA
+542 
-549 AEVRTAPVG
+549 
-558 LPDRLGLH
+558 
-566 PSAEAVSAVL
+566 
-576 GQHTGA
+576 
-582 VVLGITRAVAGDDE
+582 
-596 FGEPG
+596 
-601 DRAVGGVD
+601 
-609 GDDGVQLVAALG
+609 
-621 DGLRRG
+621 
-627 PDPVHVPGHG
+627 
-637 GVVGV
+637 
-642 VHGHVV
+642 
-648 HGAAGGGEG
+648 
-657 PGEVVG
+657 
-663 DGALP
+663 

>member
-1 MTVNEDSF
+1 MTVNDDVF
-9 TNWKNREEIAESM
+9 TDWMNREEIAESM
-22 IPIIGKLH
+22 IPIIGRLH
-30 RERDVTVLL
+30 RERDVNVLL

-68 VTETFPF
+68 VTETMPF

-82 DLGPSQIDIGML
+82 DLGPSQIDLGML
-94 AATYKA
+94 AATYRA
-100 DDQGLSVADFTARA
+100 DDRGLTVEQFTAEA
-114 VAGATGPDKIERREP
+114 VVGATGEHKLERQAP

-137 GRIGRLLARLLI
+137 GRIGRLLARLLV
-149 EKSGSGNGLRLR
+149 EKAGSGNGLRLR
-161 AIVVRKGAGQD
+161 AIVVRNSGGED
-172 IVKRASLLR
+172 LVKRASLLR
-181 RDSIHGQFHGT
+181 RDSIHGQFQGS
-192 ITVDEANNKIIANGN
+192 ITVDEANSTIVANGN
-207 EIAMIYADDPA
+207 AIKVIYSNDPSE
-218 AVDYTAY
+218 VDYTAY

-231 LIDNTGR
+231 LVDNTGR

-243 GLSNHLRPGIA
+243 GLSKHLRPGIA

-271 GVNHDSIKPD
+271 GVNHDTVKPD
-281 EQILSCASCTTNA
+281 EQIISCASCTTNA

-330 KSDRRGRSAP
+330 KADRRGRSAP

-361 EATITGSS
+361 QAKITGSS

-390 TREDVLDHLRQ
+390 TREDVLDHLRD

-412 DFTTAPD
+412 DFIDSPD

-448 YLWYDNEFGYSCQVV
+448 YLWYDNEFGYSCQVI
-463 RVVQYVSGVE
+463 RVVQHVSGVE
-473 YPTFRPRPPDPG
+473 YPTFPRP
-485 PRPFGSALPPCRW
+485 
-498 EGGAVLPPGTSVRS
+498 AV
-512 ALQVEPVPVCRVR
+512 
-525 GCVAEAVVDV
+525 
-535 SHIGVAV
+535 
-542 GGVGQEA
+542 
-549 AEVRTAPVG
+549 
-558 LPDRLGLH
+558 
-566 PSAEAVSAVL
+566 
-576 GQHTGA
+576 
-582 VVLGITRAVAGDDE
+582 
-596 FGEPG
+596 
-601 DRAVGGVD
+601 
-609 GDDGVQLVAALG
+609 
-621 DGLRRG
+621 
-627 PDPVHVPGHG
+627 
-637 GVVGV
+637 
-642 VHGHVV
+642 
-648 HGAAGGGEG
+648 
-657 PGEVVG
+657 
-663 DGALP
+663 